1 MRLFGREAFGVLLSL
16 VLPGCVRRV
25 EPRPEPARDVAPAH
39 GVVAR
44 RFELR
49 SSFWVNLHQTL
60 LSQCRP
66 GRSGGGAT
74 PETPER
80 DAPSGASPEW
90 NAAVAF
96 YRERFAQR
104 SLFDEELSQL
114 NLRLGDVR
122 DARGLR
128 AAGIP
133 DELASVLEGAARDYH
148 QRWPEQDRA
157 NQQWIARVHPLLERW
172 SADMVA
178 DLERLYQV
186 HWPSE
191 PMRVEVSG
199 SAGPFGAFTSEQPPL
214 ITISSLDP
222 LYGGEASLEMLF
234 HEASHGGP
242 IEKLART
249 LSRECEAQRKD
260 CGDLWHALLFYTVG
274 AVAQR
279 HLGPGYVPYGQR
291 SGVYERVARWRGY
304 SLALEQEWRPYL
316 EGKVDAATAL
326 SALVRGL

>member
-1 MRLFGREAFGVLLSL
+1 MRLFGREALGVLLSL
-16 VLPGCVRRV
+16 VLSGCAQRI
-25 EPRPEPARDVAPAH
+25 EPRPEPARSVAPAH
-39 GVVAR
+39 GGGAR
-44 RFELR
+44 RFVLR
-49 SSFWVNLHQTL
+49 SSFWVNLHQAL

-66 GRSGGGAT
+66 GRSGGGEAL
-74 PETPER
+74 
-80 DAPSGASPEW
+80 DAPSGMSPAW
-90 NAAVAF
+90 KAAVDF

-104 SLFDEELSQL
+104 GLFDEELTQL
-114 NLRLGDVR
+114 NLRLGDVS
-122 DARGLR
+122 DSRGLR

-133 DELASVLEGAARDYH
+133 DELASVLEGAARDYRL
-148 QRWPEQDRA
+148 RWPAQERA
-157 NQQWIARVHPLLERW
+157 NQQWIARAHPLLERW
-172 SADMVA
+172 SDAMVA

-242 IEKLART
+242 IDKLARA

-260 CGDLWHALLFYTVG
+260 CGDLWHVLLFYTVG
-274 AVAQR
+274 TVAQR
-279 HLGPGYVPYGQR
+279 HLGPGYVPYGRR

-304 SLALEQEWRPYL
+304 SRALEQEWRPYL